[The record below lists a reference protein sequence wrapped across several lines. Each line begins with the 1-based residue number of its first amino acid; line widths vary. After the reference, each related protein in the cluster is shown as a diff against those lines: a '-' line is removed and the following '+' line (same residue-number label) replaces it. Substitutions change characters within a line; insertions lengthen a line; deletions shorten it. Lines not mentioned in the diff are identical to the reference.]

1 MKQNLTKVKE
11 EMDKSLIIV
20 GDAKTIPQRLIVKKS
35 KGCGRIQQYQPTD
48 SNRHY

>member
-20 GDAKTIPQRLIVKKS
+20 GDANNHPSKINSQKIKRMWKNSTILTNRL
-35 KGCGRIQQYQPTD
+35 
-48 SNRHY
+48 